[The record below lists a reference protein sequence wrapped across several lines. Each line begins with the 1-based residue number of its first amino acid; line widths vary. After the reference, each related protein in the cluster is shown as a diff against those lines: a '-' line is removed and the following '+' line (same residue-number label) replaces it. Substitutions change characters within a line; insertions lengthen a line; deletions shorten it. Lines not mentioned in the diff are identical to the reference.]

1 MDKRYFLIIIMIC
14 ICGVNLYMISNV
26 SDVVGSAYVDV
37 GNYTFS
43 LPEGFVLES
52 DKGNQVSIIN
62 SDKDMYILIYSSL
75 GKNDTFENR
84 IHTIES
90 ENEYQL
96 YSNGTVH
103 CGDME
108 IPAAFYHKGS
118 ENRSTFYFTKDGNN
132 FRFLII
138 GFDYNTQKDDV
149 INIVSNLVESVR
161 FNHKLSG

>member
-1 MDKRYFLIIIMIC
+1 
-14 ICGVNLYMISNV
+14 MISNV

-62 SDKDMYILIYSSL
+62 YDTDMHIFIYSSS
-75 GKNDTFENR
+75 GNNETFANR
-84 IHTIES
+84 IQAIENS
-90 ENEYQL
+90 SEYQL

-108 IPAAFYHKGS
+108 IPAAFYHKDS
-118 ENRSTFYFTKDGNN
+118 ENRSTFFFTEDGNN

-138 GFDYNTQKDDV
+138 GFDYNTQKEDV